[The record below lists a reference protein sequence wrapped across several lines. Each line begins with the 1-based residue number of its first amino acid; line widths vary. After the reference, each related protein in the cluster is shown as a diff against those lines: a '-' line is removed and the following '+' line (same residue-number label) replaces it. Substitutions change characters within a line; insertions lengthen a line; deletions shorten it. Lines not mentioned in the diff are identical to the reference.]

1 MVCRIM
7 ASIELGVCAD
17 NTHYLAGNSA
27 SENTPVAT
35 RAPVAP
41 HQCLSAL
48 LFEDQTYAI
57 NLTADG
63 RPFGIERTLTDTRS
77 YLFFPVIEADC
88 ATEPIEISGS
98 EQSSTPNVWPR
109 PRSFTAPIPAF
120 LILSA

>member
-17 NTHYLAGNSA
+17 NTHYLAGNSGKREYSSRHARSGRPA
-27 SENTPVAT
+27 SMSVRITV
-35 RAPVAP
+35 R
-41 HQCLSAL
+41 
-48 LFEDQTYAI
+48 DQTYAI